1 MPTKAVLNKD
11 VTNLALPGLLLL
23 LALGGLATQLAPLPA
38 LWPSASA
45 MAPQTV
51 TLPPGHLTYRGP
63 GVYLR
68 NGHQVDAPLIETA
81 ITEPLTIMQ
90 YQVRAADY
98 AACVT
103 ANACA
108 PAEPVNMGQ
117 GDVPATGVNY
127 NDAVAYAAWL
137 SAETGQ
143 VWTLP
148 TDAEWAY
155 AAGERFVDD
164 ALGLEGDNT
173 NPALRWIADYRK
185 EAARQRAADP
195 APRALGSFG
204 ATQSGVMDIG
214 GNVWEWTD
222 TCYTKTHID
231 AADEIVS
238 QTSACTVKMLNGQHR
253 TPMSTFI
260 RDAKS
265 GGCSVGTPPDNLGFR
280 LVRRPA
286 WYEQVLARFGL

>member
-1 MPTKAVLNKD
+1 MATKVVLDKD
-11 VTNLALPGLLLL
+11 LANLALPGLLLL
-23 LALGGLATQLAPLPA
+23 LALGGLASQLGPLPT
-38 LWPSASA
+38 LWPNGSAI
-45 MAPQTV
+45 APQTV
-51 TLPPGHLTYRGP
+51 TLPAGTLTYRGP
-63 GVYLR
+63 GVYMR
-68 NGHQVDAPLIETA
+68 NGAQVDAPLLKTA

-98 AACVT
+98 AACVA

-108 PAEPVNMGQ
+108 PAEPANIGQ
-117 GDVPATGVNY
+117 GDVPATGINY

-155 AAGERFVDD
+155 AAGERFTDD
-164 ALGLEGDNT
+164 ALGLDDDT
-173 NPALRWIADYRK
+173 NPALRWIADYKK
-185 EAARQRAADP
+185 EAARKRAADP
-195 APRALGSFG
+195 TPRALGGFG
-204 ATQSGVMDIG
+204 ANQNGVMDIG

-222 TCYTKTHID
+222 TCYSKTHID
-231 AADEIVS
+231 AGNEIIG

-253 TPMSTFI
+253 APMSTFI

-286 WYEQVLARFGL
+286 WHEQVMARFGL